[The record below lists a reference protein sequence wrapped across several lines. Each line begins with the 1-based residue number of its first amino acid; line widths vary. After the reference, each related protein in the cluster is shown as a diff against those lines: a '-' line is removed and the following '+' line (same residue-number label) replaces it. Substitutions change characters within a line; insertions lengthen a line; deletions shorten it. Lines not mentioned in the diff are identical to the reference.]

1 MKLPVLLRAAQVD
14 NYTPNRNAGQL
25 RIYTA
30 PVPADADAPLGA
42 GTLLATFTYAAGAF
56 GAANPATAVATANPM
71 GPEVDAPATGVS
83 AFARAYLGAACV
95 GQHTVSVLAGGG
107 EVQLPALLINQHD
120 YLVVL
125 THTLSQPDG
134 P

>member
-30 PVPADADAPLGA
+30 PVPASADAALGA
-42 GTLLATFTYAAGAF
+42 VTLLATFTYAAVAF
-56 GAANPATAVATANPM
+56 GAANPATAIATAAAM
-71 GPEVDAPATGVS
+71 APEVDAPATGVA
-83 AFARAYLGAACV
+83 AFARAYLGAVCV
-95 GQHTVSVLAGGG
+95 GQHTVSVLAGAG
-107 EVQLPALLINQHD
+107 EVQLPALGINQHD
-120 YLVVL
+120 FLLVL